1 MVKFATIQ
9 KYSQKTLSPEGY
21 KMTSTT
27 KWTSV
32 TRKLVAA
39 TLLFGALAYNG
50 FAPAAAVTSNTVTIH
65 YNRPD
70 GVYTGWNMW
79 VWFPG
84 ISAEEA
90 ATHGLAQSRN
100 EFTGTDS
107 YGKVLTLNL
116 TGMADIAK
124 IGFIVRKDD
133 WTKDVGSDR
142 FITQFDANGN
152 AEIWLRSNIT
162 KSYTGLPCLC
172 AELYSATQDDY
183 RTVNVTVSEAFNGVV
198 GDTGAQGWSFSDGI
212 NVVSAVPAEANKTIR
227 TAKALTLTL
236 DKDVD
241 LGKSYTVSSS
251 RTFTVTNKALASNV
265 ATITTSTPTGVGVG
279 QTVRISGIDSVFN
292 GVAKITAVAAPSGG
306 PYTFSFTKT
315 NANIPSAAAS
325 GEVQTGFGSA
335 PVSIGRIFSSP
346 TFAENFTYTGND
358 LGNTY
363 SADKTD
369 FRVWAPTATAVSLL
383 TFGKSLDGSGN
394 AVDPASIPAV
404 GTEIPMTQSV
414 KGTWTGSV
422 AGDQHGL
429 VYQYRVSVNGEVHDT
444 IDPYARAA
452 LANGKRGVVLDLAKT
467 NPTGWNDVRPAFSGR
482 AVDASVYEIHVR
494 DLSVDANSGIPA
506 AHKGKYLAFTHLN
519 TKYTTKVG
527 KKTVSTKTGLS
538 AIKELGVTHVELLP
552 VYDFTSVNET
562 PAPGAPAQ
570 FNWGYD
576 PQNFNIPEGS
586 YSTNAND
593 PIARIKELK
602 AAVQSMHNNGLRTI
616 MDVVY
621 PHVGSATDY
630 SQQQIVPGYF
640 YRTEPSGELA
650 NGSGCGNEIASE
662 RSMARKFIVDSV
674 KYWTSE
680 YHMDGY
686 RFDQLGLMDIT
697 TVQQI
702 RAAIDAINPSVIS
715 YGEGWNMGIV
725 LPDSQKAM
733 QANLAQIPGLGVFND
748 QIRDAIKGSTG
759 SATGTGWISGA
770 SYVAQDVKVGIV
782 GNTAY
787 SNTLYPNFTTVSPG
801 QSVNYV
807 EAHDNLT
814 LFDKLQASV
823 YGATPAKK
831 AVMVRLAGAIQIL
844 AQGMPFQQAG
854 QEFLRSKG
862 GDANSYNSPDSV
874 NSLKWAERLTN
885 AETAAYY
892 SGLYNIRKAHPAFR
906 MWTTAQLKSNLK
918 FINTGD
924 DAVIAYTLKGS
935 AMGDKWKTIVVAHN
949 SSAYK
954 TQVSLPATGTWNVY
968 VSGKLVS
975 SDTAKPLQ
983 TLKKAFNIDVPAMST
998 VVVVK

>member
-1 MVKFATIQ
+1 MTKLATVALL
-9 KYSQKTLSPEGY
+9 LSALGLNGY
-21 KMTSTT
+21 GPASASTTSTI
-27 KWTSV
+27 
-32 TRKLVAA
+32 
-39 TLLFGALAYNG
+39 
-50 FAPAAAVTSNTVTIH
+50 TIH

-70 GVYTGWNMW
+70 GVYTDWNMW
-79 VWFPG
+79 IWFPG
-84 ISAEEA
+84 VSADEA
-90 ATHGLAQSRN
+90 ARHGLAQSRN
-100 EFTGTDS
+100 LFSGNDS

-116 TGMADIAK
+116 TDMSSISK

-142 FITQFDANGN
+142 FITQFDGNGN

-183 RTVNVTVSEAFNGVV
+183 RTVNVTLSEAFNGVV
-198 GDTGAQGWSFSDGI
+198 GDTGAQGWSLSDGI
-212 NVVSAVPAEANKTIR
+212 NVVSAVSADPTKTIR
-227 TAKALTLTL
+227 TTKALTLTL
-236 DKDVD
+236 DQDVD
-241 LGKSYTVSSS
+241 LGKSYTVSNS
-251 RTFTVTNKALASNV
+251 RIFNVTNKALASNV
-265 ATITTSTPTGVGVG
+265 ATLTTSTPTGVGVG
-279 QTVRISGIDSVFN
+279 ETVRVSGIDSVFN
-292 GVAKITAVAAPSGG
+292 GVAKVTAVTAPTGG
-306 PYTFSFTKT
+306 PYTFSFAKT
-315 NANIPSAAAS
+315 NANVSSAAVA
-325 GEVQTGFGSA
+325 GQVETGFGSA
-335 PVSIGRIFSSP
+335 PITIGKIFSSSK
-346 TFAENFTYTGND
+346 FADNFTYTGDD

-363 SADKTD
+363 SQAQTN

-383 TFGKSLDGSGN
+383 TFGRALDGSGK
-394 AVDPASIPAV
+394 AVDPTTIPTE
-404 GTEIPMTQSV
+404 GTETPMTQSV
-414 KGTWTGSV
+414 NGTWVASV
-422 AGDQHGL
+422 SGDQHGL
-429 VYQYRVSVNGEVHDT
+429 IYQYRVQVNGEVHDT

-452 LANGKRGVVLDLAKT
+452 LANGKRGVVLDLSKT
-467 NPTGWNDVRPAFSGR
+467 NPTGWNNVRPTFSGR

-494 DLSVDANSGIPA
+494 DLSMDPNSGIPV
-506 AHKGKYLAFTHLN
+506 AHKGKYLAFTDLN

-527 KKTVSTKTGLS
+527 TKSVTTKTGLS
-538 AIKELGVTHVELLP
+538 AIKELGVTHVELQP

-562 PAPGAPAQ
+562 PEPTATPQ

-621 PHVGSATDY
+621 PHVGSAVDY
-630 SQQQIVPGYF
+630 SEQQIVPGYF
-640 YRTEPSGELA
+640 YRTEPNGELA

-686 RFDQLGLMDIT
+686 RFDQLGLLDVT

-702 RAAIDAINPSVIS
+702 RTAIDSINPTVVT
-715 YGEGWNMGIV
+715 YGEGWNMGDV
-725 LPDSQKAM
+725 LPESQKAN
-733 QANLAQIPGLGVFND
+733 QANLAQIPSFGVFND
-748 QIRDAIKGSTG
+748 QIRDSVKGSTG

-770 SYVAQDVKVGIV
+770 NYVVQDVKVGIT

-787 SNTLYPNFTTVSPG
+787 SGTLYPNFRTANPG

-807 EAHDNLT
+807 ESHDNLT

-823 YGATPAKK
+823 YGATTAKK
-831 AVMVRLAGAIQIL
+831 AVMVRLAGAIDIL

-874 NSLKWAERLTN
+874 NSLKWAQRLSN
-885 AETAAYY
+885 ADTAAYY
-892 SGLYNIRKAHPAFR
+892 AGLYAIRKAHPAFR
-906 MWTTAQLKSNLK
+906 MWTTTQLKSNLK

-935 AMGDKWKTIVVAHN
+935 AMKDSWKTIVVAHN
-949 SSAYK
+949 SSSYT
-954 TQVSLPATGTWNVY
+954 TQVSLPATGTWKVY

-975 SDTAKPLQ
+975 ADSAKPLK
-983 TLKKAFNIDVPAMST
+983 TLTKTFNITVPAMST
-998 VVVVK
+998 VVVEKS

>member
-1 MVKFATIQ
+1 M
-9 KYSQKTLSPEGY
+9 G
-21 KMTSTT
+21 KMTLHKFSKSNEDQKGTIMTSKT
-27 KWTSV
+27 KWTSL
-32 TRKLVAA
+32 TSKLVAS
-39 TLLFGALAYNG
+39 LLLLGALTYNG
-50 FAPAAAVTSNTVTIH
+50 LAPASAKTTSTITIH

-70 GVYTGWNMW
+70 ANYAGWNMW
-79 VWFPG
+79 IWFPG
-84 ISAEEA
+84 ISADVA
-90 ATHGLAQSRN
+90 ATHGLPQSRN
-100 EFTGTDS
+100 EFTGSDA

-116 TGMADIAK
+116 TDMAGINK

-142 FITQFDANGN
+142 FITQFDTNGN

-172 AELYSATQDDY
+172 AELYGATQDDY
-183 RTVNVTVSEAFNGVV
+183 RTVNVTVSEAFNGIL
-198 GDTGAQGWSFSDGI
+198 GDTGAQGWSLSDGI
-212 NVVSAVPAEANKTIR
+212 NVVSAVSADPTKTIR
-227 TAKALTLTL
+227 TTKALTLTL
-236 DKDVD
+236 DKDVT
-241 LGKSYTVSSS
+241 LGKSYSVSNS
-251 RTFTVTNKALASNV
+251 RSFNVTNKVLASNV
-265 ATITTSTPTGVGVG
+265 ATITTSAPTGVGVG
-279 QTVRISGIDSVFN
+279 ETVRISGVDSTFDS
-292 GVAKITAVAAPSGG
+292 VAKITSVSAPVGG
-306 PYTFSFTKT
+306 PYTFSFAKT
-315 NANIPSAAAS
+315 NANVPSASAS
-325 GEVQTGFGSA
+325 GQVETGFGSA
-335 PVSIGRIFSSP
+335 PIAIGKIFSSSK
-346 TFAENFTYTGND
+346 FADNFTYTGND

-363 SADKTD
+363 TAAKTD

-383 TFGKSLDGSGN
+383 TFGKSLDASGN
-394 AVDPASIPAV
+394 AVDPASIPDT
-404 GTEIPMTQSV
+404 GTETAMTQSV
-414 KGTWTGSV
+414 NGTWVTSV

-429 VYQYRVSVNGEVHDT
+429 IYQYRVSVNGEVHDT

-452 LANGKRGVVLDLAKT
+452 LANGKRGVVLDLGKT
-467 NPTGWNDVRPAFSGR
+467 NPTGWNDVRPAFSGH
-482 AVDASVYEIHVR
+482 ATDASVYEIHVR
-494 DLSVDANSGIPA
+494 DLSMDANSGIPA
-506 AHKGKYLAFTHLN
+506 AHKGKYLAFTDLN

-527 KKTVSTKTGLS
+527 KTSVTTKTGIS
-538 AIKELGVTHVELLP
+538 AIKELGVTHVELQP

-562 PAPGAPAQ
+562 PAPDATPQ

-630 SQQQIVPGYF
+630 SEQQIVPGYF

-674 KYWTSE
+674 KYWTAE

-686 RFDQLGLMDIT
+686 RFDQLGLMDVT

-702 RAAIDAINPSVIS
+702 RTAIDSINPTVIT
-715 YGEGWNMGIV
+715 YGEGWNMGDV
-725 LPDSQKAM
+725 LPADQMAN
-733 QANLAQIPGLGVFND
+733 QQNLAKIPSVGVFND
-748 QIRDAIKGSTG
+748 QVRDSVKGSTG

-770 SYVAQDVKVGIV
+770 SYVAQDVKVGIT

-787 SNTLYPNFTTVSPG
+787 SNTLYPNFKTANPG

-807 EAHDNLT
+807 ESHDNLT

-823 YGATPAKK
+823 YGATNAKK
-831 AVMVRLAGAIQIL
+831 AVMVRLAGAIDIL

-874 NSLKWAERLTN
+874 NSLKWAERLAN
-885 AETAAYY
+885 ADTAAYY
-892 SGLYNIRKAHPAFR
+892 AGLYAIRKAHPAFR
-906 MWTTAQLKSNLK
+906 MWTTDQLKSNLK

-924 DAVIAYTLKGS
+924 DAVIAYSLNGG
-935 AMGDKWKTIVVAHN
+935 AMSDTWKTIVVAHN

-954 TQVSLPATGTWNVY
+954 TQVSLPSTGTWKVY

-975 SDTAKPLQ
+975 SNTSKPLQ
-983 TLKKAFNIDVPAMST
+983 TLKKAFNIDVPPMST
-998 VVVVK
+998 VVVAK